1 MSEQDK
7 KIEAFIETGA
17 ELAGASVGGAIGF
30 LAAGP
35 AGAAGAG
42 AAGVLIAK
50 GAKYLL
56 GDLVNRQ
63 MSHQETKRIG
73 ATAAIALVTIR
84 EKIQKG
90 ESPRNDGFFGGDAD
104 KRSSANEIF
113 EGVLQKSKSE
123 YEEKKLKFLGKFFAN
138 LAFAPAVTLGEANH
152 YLNILDNLTYRQ
164 ICILALIAMK
174 EKSGSIFTL
183 RKNNYVG
190 IGGIDFESVSLLQEI
205 LVLNGYGLVLCKN
218 PDDLTYMALLS
229 WHYIVPDNLVLSDMG
244 RRLVVLS
251 EVLTLDVKD
260 LNQMIRLLE

>member
-1 MSEQDK
+1 MSELDK

-17 ELAGASVGGAIGF
+17 ELAGASIGGAIGF
-30 LAAGP
+30 LAVDP
-35 AGAAGAG
+35 VSAAGVG
-42 AAGVLIAK
+42 AMSVLIAK

-63 MSHQETKRIG
+63 MSHRETERIG
-73 ATAAIALVTIR
+73 ATAAIALATIR

-90 ESPRNDGFFGGDAD
+90 ESPRNDGFFDSNAN

-138 LAFAPAVTLGEANH
+138 LAFAPTISLGEANH
-152 YLNILDNLTYRQ
+152 YLNILDDLTYRQ

-174 EKSGSIFTL
+174 SGLVITL
-183 RKNNYVG
+183 RKNNYIG

-205 LVLNGYGLVLCKN
+205 FVLNSYGLVLCKN
-218 PDDLTYMALLS
+218 PGDSNYMALLS
-229 WHYIVPDNLVLSDMG
+229 WHYIIPDNLVLSDMG
-244 RRLVVLS
+244 KRLVALS
-251 EVLTLDVKD
+251 EILTLDVKD
-260 LNQMIRLLE
+260 LNQMVGLLQ